1 MAKDNPKAELARR
14 FRLQMCDPECPN
26 DNRVLV
32 WSVSEIIK
40 YINLHH
46 SSKWVDY
53 DVSDWREGLKE
64 WTWWKI
70 LSEENSSEIL
80 YDAENGSAPCFNE

>member
-1 MAKDNPKAELARR
+1 MAKDNPKSELARR
-14 FRLQMCDPECPN
+14 FRLQMCDPEYPN
-26 DNRVLV
+26 DNRVVV
-32 WSVSEIIK
+32 WSVLEIIK

-53 DVSDWREGLKE
+53 DASDWREGLNE

-70 LSEENSSEIL
+70 LNEESSSEIL
-80 YDAENGSAPCFNE
+80 YGAEKDSAVVF